1 MQLAKNYQQYETV
14 GEPYQAHQHWY
25 QKININGQITEARLY
40 TDEEYEKMYPSNLV
54 PIKEQ
59 LGFVDNSISLIIG
72 NISEL
77 SDWLKRVNAKYNKL
91 FGWYLPGTCG
101 EPIEPIPEGIIF
113 KVLTWPQISVNNK
126 YLRPDPEIVEIV
138 SSIKYGDSPSQFVG
152 EVGSKITEILY
163 IKKVMKVN
171 TRYGETNVHIM
182 TDNNENIYTW
192 MTNSRNLV
200 EGQTYKITGTIKNH
214 ETYKGQKRNVLI
226 RCQVQELKEK

>member
-1 MQLAKNYQQYETV
+1 M
-14 GEPYQAHQHWY
+14 
-25 QKININGQITEARLY
+25 
-40 TDEEYEKMYPSNLV
+40 
-54 PIKEQ
+54 
-59 LGFVDNSISLIIG
+59 
-72 NISEL
+72 
-77 SDWLKRVNAKYNKL
+77 
-91 FGWYLPGTCG
+91 
-101 EPIEPIPEGIIF
+101 
-113 KVLTWPQISVNNK
+113 
-126 YLRPDPEIVEIV
+126 
-138 SSIKYGDSPSQFVG
+138 G